1 MTTGTAPARLISRD
15 AVGISYMLLSATGV
29 VFLPTTAKLAYESG
43 SDVLTVAFSRGII
56 AVLILASVA
65 IIVKQSLRLPRDM
78 PVYSAIVVL
87 AALVMF
93 AQLARNQR

>member
-1 MTTGTAPARLISRD
+1 
-15 AVGISYMLLSATGV
+15 MLLSGTGV
-29 VFLPTTAKLAYESG
+29 VFLPTTAKLAYEAG

-56 AVLILASVA
+56 AVLTLLSAA

-78 PVYSAIVVL
+78 LAHSVVVGVALAML

-93 AQLARNQR
+93 EKMARSR